1 MAVMTTAVV
10 ATNVNTT
17 RHDGCHSAV
26 TVKRHAS
33 LIALQTP
40 EPSLSSTHNATL
52 PDGRGHSETGGLA
65 YWDTAGHMVEP
76 IVVVIVALTIIV
88 GIEFAKDWTL
98 NATGHSCT
106 DIWAGTKEFS

>member
-1 MAVMTTAVV
+1 MIISVTSATTP
-10 ATNVNTT
+10 NIDTT

-33 LIALQTP
+33 LIVALQTP

-65 YWDTAGHMVEP
+65 YWGTADHMVEP
-76 IVVVIVALTIIV
+76 ILGHALT
-88 GIEFAKDWTL
+88 L
-98 NATGHSCT
+98 
-106 DIWAGTKEFS
+106 